1 MSLEIAYSQTRI
13 VGVLNVTPDS
23 FSDGGKFFSPQQ
35 AIDRAFELVE
45 EGADIIDIGAEST
58 RPGSQ
63 PIGLE
68 EEWKR
73 LAPVLEGIGGKLI
86 VSLDTYKAEIARR
99 GAELG
104 VQIINDIS
112 ALRADQEMGEVIAD
126 RELTLVMMYSKEQG
140 SAPHA
145 THGDILYRDIA
156 EEISGFLRE
165 RIKHALNAG
174 ISEQRIIL
182 DPGIGLFVSNKPEV
196 SWELLRRVDELK
208 SLGFPLYVG
217 ASRKGFLNTPFY
229 LEPEDRDPVSALISG
244 YLVEK
249 GVQYLRVHNVKMT
262 KNFLQYRSRK
272 AHQMATRVA
281 LTSSDR
287 QSS

>member
-217 ASRKGFLNTPFY
+217 ASRKGFLNTPFN